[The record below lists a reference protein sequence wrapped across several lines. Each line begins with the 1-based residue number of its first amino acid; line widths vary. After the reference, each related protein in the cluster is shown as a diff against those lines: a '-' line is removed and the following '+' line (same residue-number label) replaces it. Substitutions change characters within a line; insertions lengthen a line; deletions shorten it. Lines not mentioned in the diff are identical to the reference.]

1 MGSFLP
7 SDNINGDSQDTI
19 THFREQSTVFTSI
32 FLTTSK
38 LKNEFVKIEER
49 NSKLTNKCV
58 KIKKKIFSK
67 LKNKFVQIDKNYFSK
82 WILIVEKDKWIIVQN
97 HLDQTFSPRCR
108 TFVFS
113 LCWFPSAVLTQ
124 VLKKLASADHRSRK
138 QEWSMDQFVREMTTN
153 NLSQSPAKKVTRP
166 TYIDKRQQF
175 SNLQMLVMSH
185 LQAQFVVE
193 YGVVIPLDLF
203 LVV

>member
-1 MGSFLP
+1 MDF
-7 SDNINGDSQDTI
+7 
-19 THFREQSTVFTSI
+19 F
-32 FLTTSK
+32 
-38 LKNEFVKIEER
+38 
-49 NSKLTNKCV
+49 
-58 KIKKKIFSK
+58 
-67 LKNKFVQIDKNYFSK
+67 
-82 WILIVEKDKWIIVQN
+82 VEKDKWIIVQN

-113 LCWFPSAVLTQ
+113 LCWFPLPVLTQ

-193 YGVVIPLDLF
+193 YGFVIYFWVFGQFTQPKF
-203 LVV
+203 SPN